1 MLKKSVAIGLVLLGA
16 HAFADTNS
24 ATSTSTTKVKKNQ
37 NKKADKADELITN
50 QRMRANSGS
59 LSNIS
64 MSSSFSYSGGSV
76 QKPLAADRPNI
87 GAAGDNVAVAG
98 LAGSISGTYR
108 LNKLNRVSIGTGL
121 STIAPFNDSID
132 TNDENAEAAFDN
144 NKGKID
150 VADPYVVYTHVNKFM
165 GVQSMF
171 LADVTKI
178 TDSSYND
185 RGYDWSTGVD
195 LNTMY
200 NFGGSRFSVGAYMY
214 VKKYI
219 LNTGIDENN
228 NVDGETDMTIGFL
241 PQMEYSLSDTF
252 TLRTIVRSNIYDNSY
267 AERDDFS
274 QRIITQ
280 SVGVGISVTRDIY
293 LYPNMQFVVKDM
305 RDDKTNVGI
314 SATINI

>member
-1 MLKKSVAIGLVLLGA
+1 
-16 HAFADTNS
+16 
-24 ATSTSTTKVKKNQ
+24 
-37 NKKADKADELITN
+37 
-50 QRMRANSGS
+50 
-59 LSNIS
+59 